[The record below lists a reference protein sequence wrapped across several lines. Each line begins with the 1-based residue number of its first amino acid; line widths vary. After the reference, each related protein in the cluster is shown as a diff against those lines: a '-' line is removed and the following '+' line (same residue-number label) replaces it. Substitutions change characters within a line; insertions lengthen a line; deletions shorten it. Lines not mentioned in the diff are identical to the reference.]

1 MVIGSFQPNY
11 YESSC
16 SELSMSED
24 ESSQGSLA
32 KFIVSSSESDSE
44 EEWLPDSDSESNT
57 SSDDDE
63 KIEI

>member
-1 MVIGSFQPNY
+1 MSQPNY

-32 KFIVSSSESDSE
+32 EFIVSSSGCDSDS
-44 EEWLPDSDSESNT
+44 EWLPDSKSESDT
-57 SSDDDE
+57 SDEDE
-63 KIEI
+63 KIV

>member
-1 MVIGSFQPNY
+1 MSQLNY

-32 KFIVSSSESDSE
+32 EFIVSSSESVSDS
-44 EEWLPDSDSESNT
+44 EWLPNSEMETDTSDEEELNL
-57 SSDDDE
+57 E
-63 KIEI
+63 